1 MNWFKKVP
9 NSVRAASG
17 LEWKLWR
24 KLPVI
29 AVLGTLLPL
38 VVLGLVHGFADDPAN
53 ATTLRMLNLADIMV
67 IGVLVF
73 YWTMVLTV
81 GIGCIV
87 VMVMKGPG
95 YAADSYPVSHS
106 DAPRATQETD
116 EEAAGRRPG

>member
-1 MNWFKKVP
+1 MNWLKKIP

-24 KLPVI
+24 KLPII

-38 VVLGLVHGFADDPAN
+38 VVLGLMHGLADDPN
-53 ATTLRMLNLADIMV
+53 SATTQRMLQLADIVV

-73 YWTMVLTV
+73 HWTMVLTV
-81 GIGCIV
+81 GIGCVV

-95 YAADSYPVSHS
+95 YTADSYPVSHS
-106 DAPRATQETD
+106 DTPRALPETD
-116 EEAAGRRPG
+116 AEAADKRPR

>member
-1 MNWFKKVP
+1 MNWLKKVP
-9 NSVRAASG
+9 NSVRTASG
-17 LEWKLWR
+17 LEWKLWH

-29 AVLGTLLPL
+29 AVLGTLIPL
-38 VVLGLVHGFADDPAN
+38 VGLGLVHGFADDPAN
-53 ATTLRMLNLADIMV
+53 AATQRMLHLADIVV

-73 YWTMVLTV
+73 HWTMVVTV

-116 EEAAGRRPG
+116 AEAAARRPG

>member
-1 MNWFKKVP
+1 MNWLKKVP
-9 NSVRAASG
+9 NSMRSASG

-38 VVLGLVHGFADDPAN
+38 VVLSLVHGFADDPAN
-53 ATTLRMLNLADIMV
+53 ATTLRMLHLADILV
-67 IGVLVF
+67 IGILVF
-73 YWTMVLTV
+73 HWTMVLTV

-95 YAADSYPVSHS
+95 YTADSYPVSHS

-116 EEAAGRRPG
+116 AEAAARRPG